1 VAEEEAVEVEAVVE
15 VEVGVGVGGEVWE
28 AAWEVVAAV
37 AVVRAKP

>member
-1 VAEEEAVEVEAVVE
+1 VAEEEEGEAEVE
-15 VEVGVGVGGEVWE
+15 VGVGGEVWE